1 MNKIW
6 PREGLHYEID
16 ICQITWKITDN
27 DSSTFYQKSICSYVT
42 IFPIVISTCTNIYIC
57 NSKSVPLM
65 ILNYMTNYFFWY
77 ISIPWNID
85 VWTIDV
91 SSKREN
97 LWLQK
102 YHDIYPVNHLDRQ
115 ISKHIIDDHICLKG
129 NNEGCVL
136 WTEIINLFF
145 TISFLIPHSLNTIV
159 AK

>member
-1 MNKIW
+1 MKLTYARSHEWLWIMIHPLFMKN
-6 PREGLHYEID
+6 PYVVMLRFFQSSYPHV
-16 ICQITWKITDN
+16 QIH
-27 DSSTFYQKSICSYVT
+27 
-42 IFPIVISTCTNIYIC
+42 IC

-145 TISFLIPHSLNTIV
+145 TISFLIPHSLNAIV